1 MHIHV
6 QSQIEKLSVDIYDY
20 LLREAGYYADPAE
33 WFEIAAAV
41 ADRLRE
47 EIILSRDR
55 NAPLF
60 PTCRH
65 SYGGSYK
72 KPTAAAR

>member
-20 LLREAGYYADPAE
+20 LLREAE